1 MSRKEMWEKVTE
13 EIDDKYIEEAAQTI
27 IKKAGTPIDM
37 NKTAVQSTAVKSS
50 KNGSRSLPVILS
62 AAAAIAMIV
71 GAGYILDKYDISMSS
86 TQDGEQATTTVSED
100 NPVDEIPLS
109 VSDELYKLK
118 WGMTV
123 DEITDCLTFKPYI
136 IMNYTEKSTIQYK
149 NLSLSGY
156 PATLEINV
164 SNEEGLNDISYRII
178 TDDTESVFN
187 TLAAE
192 LHTKG
197 GIYDPIN
204 ETLSRWH
211 FDAAGYTVSVTDK
224 NVQVIYSFIPL
235 VPEEDRYYT
244 FLEEQEKEKRP
255 EYSWKNVKAD
265 KIDQYA
271 DPWDIVLE
279 KAERLQTLS
288 NNYLHY
294 VDENLAYEIGDW
306 VEGEN
311 IHDTYEVISEEIK
324 TYEDFKNLFSDSV
337 HGEFFDYINTGR
349 PRLTEI
355 NGKLCYTETMGGYLG
370 IIESWFI
377 GYEWDDDKITGH
389 FAALKGIEDI
399 EYNNAEHLND
409 INNYQFYDIII
420 QNVGGKYV
428 ITDCYDT
435 KTGSNYDAYSLHGYF
450 YNSGLVDRTL
460 ITNEKVIPA
469 DYRMSTS
476 IARLDDDS
484 KVTLICDYDN
494 SDMTI
499 QLRQY
504 NVLLLD
510 ELKTGIAPS
519 KNGNETPKL
528 HTLNLTGG
536 TLIYLT
542 VPRDDGGYK
551 IYLFSV
557 VDGKLKQVNDIG
569 GQPVVIESDFAY
581 VGNIASSDIIF
592 ASKVLGET
600 RKSYAINFQAEAPEA
615 SEIFICP
622 DIDTNTE
629 LVNFTDL
636 DFIPYDENAE
646 YLCKGDW
653 SVAFDDMG
661 FADVG
666 SVFSFTTARN
676 ASETDK
682 AWFFTDIEGGLRG
695 GSGAEL
701 YVIFKDNPDLMYLYH
716 EPLYADKTAFCNYDM
731 VFERTAISQLTP
743 ERKTVHNI
751 NDFQLTATYEADQTV
766 KLATTDPA
774 TGKTILEIDTGITV
788 KRVSYSNEY
797 GSGESSDAGTYV
809 MDFGDRNVVVLYVSD
824 SYSEGTLLYRMYY
837 FDVEKNSITPF
848 LDGGNSKFTIIS
860 EHPDCNR
867 IYDQAK
873 AFTHEPNNA
882 ALGDMREYYVLNF
895 RTHTIGKGQ
904 LFPADKDTSLVN
916 YDSLVFDKK
925 FETEY
930 ENPFINKWTYAYI
943 DDDSA
948 GFRITDNMPVAETD
962 NAWYCLHE
970 NELFFIYKENI
981 GLMYSFG
988 KSYLSEY
995 YLNVDTAHSDYGYV
1009 YKITDAPAVVP
1020 NSEAIVYSENKDYSV
1035 AVERDNTLIL
1045 HACDLATG
1053 VSILELNTGITCSAD
1068 EKPTLSLYYAGEAYD
1083 LVVLSVGDKNTL
1095 FVTSKYRITPLTYE
1109 DSGEAVIIR
1118 KWALELGQDNNLKEF
1133 YVMGPHPE
1141 EKIYYKINPTTS
1153 TCTTR
1158 QIFPIDSNTSPVN
1171 LSEIIR
1177 GETTIPE
1184 SDPFFGKWDRAYGHW
1199 MPDNV
1204 FFENEGVECYETDDF
1219 WCTLSSVNN
1228 AEGIVYVIMK
1238 DNPDY
1243 MYMYPHII
1251 GADYRLCN
1259 YDRVFER
1266 ADITEKPNVQYVKFD
1281 SFSVKLS
1288 YTTGLKT
1295 TLRKLEAVRGA
1306 ETLAS
1311 LDIHY
1316 ELSTKFST
1324 GPYWDMREHELKD
1337 GNIISLRVQEDGQE
1351 ERLVF
1356 YSCTSSAINEIKL
1369 YDVDGNETIAAP
1381 YGANTSEGDNIL
1393 MINNYS
1399 SSMPL
1404 RFEVDF
1410 ENNTATQFYGYSL
1423 ESDKSEMPD
1432 LTSAVYDT
1440 KTIEKVFYGQWDL
1453 DYENPDDVNPGGGYR
1468 YHYDPL
1474 IFSYIGRCVDYP
1486 STSLINA
1493 VYEDEKGWYAVG
1505 KNGGGD
1511 QLCYVSK
1518 AEPDILYYYQF
1529 KKNRMNEF
1537 DKVYK
1542 RSDKEVVID
1551 TITAPSQL
1559 TAMGVRK
1566 LAETTGF
1573 NIFDPPDT
1581 VSYDKSKKW
1590 VLGDVY
1596 REGIGEVY
1604 LTSLS
1609 KNKIT
1614 YCRRAW
1620 PEGEEPEIYPVEYA
1634 AIIPNHDIFVYLT
1647 FTAEK
1652 VDGKWKVTSV
1662 SEKYAREMYEL
1673 VYELKQNGTDV
1684 YDAVINLI
1692 LSNYQSDE
1700 FWDESINPEKQRITA
1715 EAIKRFSKSFSPSD
1729 DMSVLSDGQLVYSMC
1744 LNTYWTN

>member
-1 MSRKEMWEKVTE
+1 MSRKELWEKVTE

-37 NKTAVQSTAVKSS
+37 NKTGVHRTAVKSS
-50 KNGSRSLPVILS
+50 GSGSRSLPVILS
-62 AAAAIAMIV
+62 AAAAVAMIV

-86 TQDGEQATTTVSED
+86 THDGEQTTILSEND
-100 NPVDEIPLS
+100 PVDEAPLS
-109 VSDELYKLK
+109 VSDELYKLR
-118 WGMTV
+118 WGMTI
-123 DEITDCLTFKPYI
+123 DEVTDCLTFKPEFR
-136 IMNYTEKSTIQYK
+136 MNYSEKSTLQYK
-149 NLSLSGY
+149 NLSLGGY
-156 PATLEINV
+156 PASLEINV
-164 SNEEGLNDISYRII
+164 SNEEGLNDISYLII
-178 TDDTESVFN
+178 SDNTESVFN

-192 LHTKG
+192 LHTTG
-197 GIYDPIN
+197 GIYDPID

-235 VPEEDRYYT
+235 IPEEDRHYA
-244 FLEEQEKEKRP
+244 FLAEQEKAKRP

-279 KAERLQTLS
+279 KSERLQTLS
-288 NNYLHY
+288 NDYLHY
-294 VDENLAYEIGDW
+294 VEDNLVYEVGDW

-311 IHDTYEVISEEIK
+311 IHDTYEVISKEIK
-324 TYEDFKNLFSDSV
+324 TYEDFKNLFSDSI
-337 HGEFFDYINTGR
+337 HSEFFDYINTGR

-355 NGKLCYTETMGGYLG
+355 DGKLCYTETMGGYLG

-377 GYEWDDDKITGH
+377 GYEWDDDKIIGH
-389 FAALKGIEDI
+389 FAALKGVEDI

-409 INNYQFYDIII
+409 INNYQFYDIVI
-420 QNVGGKYV
+420 QNVDGKYV

-469 DYRMSTS
+469 DYRTSTS
-476 IARLDDDS
+476 MVQLGNNT
-484 KVTLICDYDN
+484 KVTLLCDYEN
-494 SDMTI
+494 TEMTL

-504 NVLLLD
+504 NVAILD
-510 ELKTGIAPS
+510 ELNTGIAPS
-519 KNGNETPKL
+519 TNSNIKPKL

-536 TLIYLT
+536 TLIYLS
-542 VPRDDGGYK
+542 VPNADDGYK
-551 IYLFSV
+551 IYLYAV
-557 VDGKLKQVNDIG
+557 IDGKLKRFNDQNGPLI
-569 GQPVVIESDFAY
+569 IESDT
-581 VGNIASSDIIF
+581 GSLDNIALSDLIF
-592 ASKVLGET
+592 AGKVTGES
-600 RKSYAINFQAEAPEA
+600 RKHYAIDFMETKALLYYRY
-615 SEIFICP
+615 P
-622 DIDTNTE
+622 DIDINTE
-629 LVNFTDL
+629 PVNFTDL

-653 SVAFDDMG
+653 NVIFDGMG
-661 FADVG
+661 FADEG

-676 ASETDK
+676 VSETDK
-682 AWFFTDIEGGLRG
+682 AWFFTDIEGSLRG

-701 YVIFKDNPDLMYLYH
+701 YVIFKDNPDLMYFYH

-731 VFERTAISQLTP
+731 VFERTQINDI
-743 ERKTVHNI
+743 RKSVHNI
-751 NDFQLTATYEADQTV
+751 NDFQFTATLEPEQTV
-766 KLATTDPA
+766 KFTTTDPA
-774 TGKTILEIDTGITV
+774 TDKTILEIDTGITV
-788 KRVSYSNEY
+788 KKVSYSNGY
-797 GSGESSDAGTYV
+797 GSGESGDAGTYV
-809 MDFGDRNVVVLYVSD
+809 MTFGDKNVVVLYVSD
-824 SYSEGTLLYRMYY
+824 SYSDGTLLYRMYY
-837 FDVEKNSITPF
+837 FDVEKNSIIPF
-848 LDGGNSKFTIIS
+848 LDGGNNKFTVTS
-860 EHPDCNR
+860 ESPGYNR
-867 IYDQAK
+867 IYNQAN
-873 AFTHEPNNA
+873 AFTHEPNTVT
-882 ALGDMREYYVLNF
+882 LGDVREYYFLNF
-895 RTHTIGKGQ
+895 RTHTISKGQ
-904 LFPADKDTSLVN
+904 MFPADTDTSLVN
-916 YDSLVFDKK
+916 YESLVFDKK
-925 FETEY
+925 FENEY

-943 DDDSA
+943 SSDSA
-948 GFRITDNMPVAETD
+948 DFRITDNMPVAETD
-962 NAWYCLHE
+962 KAWYCLHE
-970 NELFFIYKENI
+970 KELFCIYKENT
-981 GLMYSFG
+981 GLMYSFY
-988 KSYLSEY
+988 KSNINYF
-995 YLNVDTAHSDYGYV
+995 LNAETAHSDHGDV
-1009 YKITDAPAVVP
+1009 YKIADAPAVVP
-1020 NSEAIVYSENKDYSV
+1020 NSEAIVYNENNDYSV
-1035 AVERDNTLIL
+1035 AVVRDNTLTL
-1045 HACDLATG
+1045 HVCDLVTG
-1053 VSILELNTGITCSAD
+1053 VSIAELNTGITCSSD
-1068 EKPTLSLYYAGEAYD
+1068 EKPTLTRYYVDNAYD

-1095 FVTSKYRITPLTYE
+1095 FVTSKYRVTPLTYE
-1109 DSGEAVIIR
+1109 DGGEAVIIR
-1118 KWALELGQDNNLKEF
+1118 KWALEFGQDNNLNEF
-1133 YVMGPHPE
+1133 YVEGPYPE
-1141 EKIYYKINPTTS
+1141 EKIYYKVNPTSS

-1158 QIFPIDSNTSPVN
+1158 QIFPADSDTSLIN
-1171 LSEIIR
+1171 LPEVSKNGFI
-1177 GETTIPE
+1177 IPE
-1184 SDPFFGKWDRAYGHW
+1184 SDPFFGKWDRVYGHW
-1199 MPDNV
+1199 MPDKV
-1204 FFENEGVECYETDDF
+1204 FFENEGVECYETDKM
-1219 WCTLSSVNN
+1219 WCRTDVNGKD
-1228 AEGIVYVIMK
+1228 AVVYIIMK

-1243 MYMYPHII
+1243 MYMYYDTGMYLNSGSYHI
-1251 GADYRLCN
+1251 CN
-1259 YDRVFER
+1259 YDRVFKR
-1266 ADITEKPNVQYVKFD
+1266 ADITEKPNVQYVTFD
-1281 SFSVKLS
+1281 NFSVKLS

-1316 ELSTKFST
+1316 ELSTKFSS

-1337 GNIISLRVQEDGQE
+1337 GNIVSLRVREDGQD

-1356 YSCTSSAINEIKL
+1356 YHCTSSAINEIKL

-1381 YGANTSEGDNIL
+1381 YGANCSANDNIL
-1393 MINNYS
+1393 MISNYTE
-1399 SSMPL
+1399 SMPV

-1423 ESDKSEMPD
+1423 ESNTSEIPD

-1440 KTIEKVFYGQWDL
+1440 KTIEEVFYGQWELDFESPDL
-1453 DYENPDDVNPGGGYR
+1453 ANPGGGYR

-1493 VYEDEKGWYAVG
+1493 VYEDEKGWYAIG

-1518 AEPDILYYYQF
+1518 AEPDTLYYYQYI
-1529 KKNRMNEF
+1529 KERKNEF

-1542 RSDKEVVID
+1542 RSGKEAVID

-1573 NIFDPPDT
+1573 NIFDPPES

-1609 KNKIT
+1609 ENKIT

-1620 PEGEEPEIYPVEYA
+1620 PEGEEPELYPYEYA
-1634 AIIPNHDIFVYLT
+1634 IIVPNHDVFVYLT
-1647 FTAEK
+1647 FTAER
-1652 VDGKWKVTSV
+1652 VDGKWKISSV
-1662 SEKYAREMYEL
+1662 SDKYARELYEL
-1673 VYELKQNGTDV
+1673 VYELKQNDTSV

-1700 FWDESINPEKQRITA
+1700 FWDESINPGKQRVTA
-1715 EAIKRFSKSFSPSD
+1715 EAIKKFSKSFSPSD

-1744 LNTYWTN
+1744 LNTYWVN

>member
-1 MSRKEMWEKVTE
+1 MSRKELWEKATE

-27 IKKAGTPIDM
+27 IRKAGTPIDM
-37 NKTAVQSTAVKSS
+37 NKADIQRTAVKSS
-50 KNGSRSLPVILS
+50 SRSLPVILS
-62 AAAAIAMIV
+62 AAAAIAMVV

-86 TQDGEQATTTVSED
+86 THDGEQTTTVTED
-100 NPVDEIPLS
+100 DPVAVTPSS

-123 DEITDCLTFKPYI
+123 DEVTDCLTFKPDSRV
-136 IMNYTEKSTIQYK
+136 NYTEKSTLQYK
-149 NLSLSGY
+149 NLSLGGY
-156 PATLEINV
+156 PASLEINV

-192 LHTKG
+192 LHTKS

-211 FDAAGYTVSVTDK
+211 FDAAGYTVSIADK
-224 NVQVIYSFIPL
+224 NVEIIYSFIPL
-235 VPEEDRYYT
+235 VPVEDRYYT
-244 FLEEQEKEKRP
+244 FLEEQEKAKRP
-255 EYSWKNVKAD
+255 EYSWTNVKAD

-294 VDENLAYEIGDW
+294 VEENLAYEIGDW

-311 IHDTYEVISEEIK
+311 IHDTYEVISEEMK

-355 NGKLCYTETMGGYLG
+355 DGKLCYTETMGGYLG

-377 GYEWDDDKITGH
+377 GYDWDDDKITGH
-389 FAALKGIEDI
+389 FAALKGIDDI
-399 EYNNAEHLND
+399 ECNNAEHLND
-409 INNYQFYDIII
+409 INNYQFYDIVI
-420 QNVGGKYV
+420 QNVDGKYV
-428 ITDCYDT
+428 ITDCYNAE
-435 KTGSNYDAYSLHGYF
+435 TGNNEDSYQTHGYF

-460 ITNEKVIPA
+460 ITNEKVMPA
-469 DYRMSTS
+469 DYRTSTS
-476 IARLDDDS
+476 IARLGDDR

-519 KNGNETPKL
+519 TNGNETPKL
-528 HTLNLTGG
+528 HTLNLASG

-542 VPRDDGGYK
+542 VPKDDGSYK
-551 IYLFSV
+551 IYLYAV
-557 VDGKLKQVNDIG
+557 IDGKLKRFNDQNGPLI
-569 GQPVVIESDFAY
+569 IESDTDTLD
-581 VGNIASSDIIF
+581 NIALSDHIF
-592 ASKVLGET
+592 ASKVSGES
-600 RKSYAINFQAEAPEA
+600 RKHYTIDFREAKA
-615 SEIFICP
+615 LLYYRYP
-622 DIDTNTE
+622 DIDPNTE
-629 LVNFTDL
+629 LVNFADL
-636 DFIPYDENAE
+636 EFIPYDENAE

-653 SVAFDDMG
+653 NVTFDGMG
-661 FADVG
+661 FADEG
-666 SVFSFTTARN
+666 STFSFSTAIN

-682 AWFFTDIEGGLRG
+682 AWFFTDISGGPRG

-701 YVIFKDNPDLMYLYH
+701 YVIFKDNPDLMYFYH

-731 VFERTAISQLTP
+731 VFERTQINND
-743 ERKTVHNI
+743 RKSVHNI
-751 NDFQLTATYEADQTV
+751 NDFQFTATLEPEQTV
-766 KLATTDPA
+766 RFTTTDPA

-788 KRVSYSNEY
+788 KKVSYSNGY
-797 GSGESSDAGTYV
+797 GSGTSSDAGTYV
-809 MDFGDRNVVVLYVSD
+809 MNFGDKNVVVLYVSD
-824 SYSEGTLLYRMYY
+824 SYSEGTLLYRIYY
-837 FDVEKNSITPF
+837 FDVEKNSIIPF
-848 LDGGNSKFTIIS
+848 LDGGNNKFTITS
-860 EHPDCNR
+860 EHPGYNR

-873 AFTHEPNNA
+873 AFTHEPNTVTY
-882 ALGDMREYYVLNF
+882 GDVREYYFLNF
-895 RTHTIGKGQ
+895 RTHTISKGQ

-916 YDSLVFDKK
+916 YESLVFDKK

-943 DDDSA
+943 SSEAA
-948 GFRITDNMPVAETD
+948 GLPITNNMPVAETD
-962 NAWYCLHE
+962 KAWYCLHE
-970 NELFFIYKENI
+970 NELFCIYKENT

-988 KSYLSEY
+988 KSYLTTY
-995 YLNVDTAHSDYGYV
+995 FLNVETAHSDYGNV

-1020 NSEAIVYSENKDYSV
+1020 NSEAIVYNENNDYSV
-1035 AVERDNTLIL
+1035 AVVRDNTLRL
-1045 HACDLATG
+1045 HYCDLVTG
-1053 VSILELNTGITCSAD
+1053 VSIFEIDTGITCSAD
-1068 EKPTLSLYYAGEAYD
+1068 KKPTLNRYYVDNAYD
-1083 LVVLSVGDKNTL
+1083 LIVLSVGDTNTL
-1095 FVTSKYRITPLTYE
+1095 FVSSKYRIAPLTYE
-1109 DSGEAVIIR
+1109 ENGEAVVIR
-1118 KWALELGQDNNLKEF
+1118 KWSLEFGQDNNLNEF
-1133 YVMGPHPE
+1133 YVEGPYSE
-1141 EKIYYKINPTTS
+1141 EKIYYKVNTGTS

-1158 QIFPIDSNTSPVN
+1158 QIFPVDSNTSPFN
-1171 LSEIIR
+1171 LFEIVR

-1184 SDPFFGKWDRAYGHW
+1184 SDPFFGKWDRAYGHR

-1219 WCTLSSVNN
+1219 WCNISSVNN
-1228 AEGIVYVIMK
+1228 AEGIAYVIMK

-1266 ADITEKPNVQYVKFD
+1266 ADITEKPNVLYVKFD

-1306 ETLAS
+1306 DTLAS

-1316 ELSTKFST
+1316 ELSTEFST
-1324 GPYWDMREHELKD
+1324 GTYWDMREHELKD
-1337 GNIISLRVQEDGQE
+1337 GNIISLRVWEDGQD

-1356 YSCTSSAINEIKL
+1356 YHCTSNAINEIKL
-1369 YDVDGNETIAAP
+1369 YDVDGNETIAAS
-1381 YGANTSEGDNIL
+1381 YGATCSVNDNVL
-1393 MINNYS
+1393 MINNYTE
-1399 SSMPL
+1399 SMPL

-1423 ESDKSEMPD
+1423 ESDTSEMPD
-1432 LTSAVYDT
+1432 LTSAEYDT
-1440 KTIEKVFYGQWDL
+1440 KTIEEVFYGQWEL
-1453 DYENPDDVNPGGGYR
+1453 DFESPDDANPGGGYR

-1518 AEPDILYYYQF
+1518 TEPDILYYYQYR
-1529 KKNRMNEF
+1529 KTYMNQF

-1573 NIFDPPDT
+1573 NIFDPPES

-1596 REGIGEVY
+1596 REGIGEIY

-1609 KNKIT
+1609 ENKIT

-1620 PEGEEPEIYPVEYA
+1620 PDGEEPELYPEEYA
-1634 AIIPNHDIFVYLT
+1634 AIIPNHDVFVYLT

-1652 VDGKWKVTSV
+1652 IDGKWKVTSV
-1662 SEKYAREMYEL
+1662 SDKYARELYEL

-1692 LSNYQSDE
+1692 ISNYRSDE

-1715 EAIKRFSKSFSPSD
+1715 EAIKKFSKSFSPSD
-1729 DMSVLSDGQLVYSMC
+1729 DMSVLSDSQLVYTMC
-1744 LNTYWTN
+1744 LNTYWQ